1 MLVTFVFIGIAI
13 VVVAVVGLVVVGRE
27 TSRLAHQARPAV
39 FDLEEA
45 VAFISD
51 RLPDDVAS
59 RLTPD
64 DVRWVLRTDAE
75 SLELATDHPEDVELG
90 PEYLDEDA
98 ALARVLAAADEDD
111 LALADGD
118 LASILAER
126 TNYLEAIGAV
136 GPAATDPRDGG

>member
-1 MLVTFVFIGIAI
+1 MIVTFVFVAVAI
-13 VVVAVVGLVVVGRE
+13 VAVAVVGLVVVGRE
-27 TSRLAHQARPAV
+27 TSRLAHQAQPAV

-45 VAFISD
+45 VGFISD

-59 RLTPD
+59 RVTPD

-75 SLELATDHPEDVELG
+75 SLELATDQPEDIELG
-90 PEYLDEDA
+90 PEFLDEDA

-111 LALADGD
+111 LALADAD
-118 LASILAER
+118 LASILTER

-136 GPAATDPRDGG
+136 GPPATDLAEGS